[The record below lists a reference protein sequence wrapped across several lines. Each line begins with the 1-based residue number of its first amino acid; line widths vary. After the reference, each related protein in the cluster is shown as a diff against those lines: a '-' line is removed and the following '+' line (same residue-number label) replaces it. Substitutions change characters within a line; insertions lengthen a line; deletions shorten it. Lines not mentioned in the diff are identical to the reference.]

1 MNHEVLPFVSVI
13 LPTYQREAILCE
25 TIQQLLVQDYAHYEL
40 IVVDQTP
47 THEAKTEEF
56 LGRNSHCFQYY
67 KRDKPSLPAA
77 RNFGVDVAK
86 GEIIL
91 FVDDDIRLGKNWIK
105 RHVKNYVD
113 PKIGGVAGR
122 VIEQGGL
129 IADGSNIG
137 RVTRWGR
144 VIGNHSSAIRTYVE
158 WASGCN
164 SSFRRELIIK
174 AGKFDETFEG
184 NAIFE
189 DIDFSFRFR
198 HLGYRILFDPDAVVW
213 HLRAIQ
219 GGCQTRMENRVN
231 SYYWFLR
238 NKTAFFMK
246 NFPFPYV
253 PLLLT
258 MNISRAIKVGLL
270 ETWRPSNF
278 LYLLKASLDGYKSFR
293 KGRRNSRH

>member
-1 MNHEVLPFVSVI
+1 LNYEDLPFVSVI
-13 LPTYQREAILCE
+13 LPTYRREAILCE
-25 TIQQLLVQDYAHYEL
+25 TIQQLLVQDYPSYEL

-47 THEAKTEEF
+47 AHEAKTEQF
-56 LGRNSHCFQYY
+56 LEENINRFHYFKRN
-67 KRDKPSLPAA
+67 KPSLPAA

-91 FVDDDIRLGKNWIK
+91 FIDDDVRLAKDWIRKHLE
-105 RHVKNYVD
+105 NYAD
-113 PKIGGVAGR
+113 PKVGGVSGR
-122 VIEQGGL
+122 VIEEGRS
-129 IADGSNIG
+129 IVETFNVG

-144 VIGNHSSAIRTYVE
+144 VIGNHSSTIHTFVD
-158 WASGCN
+158 WAPGGN
-164 SSFRRELIIK
+164 SSFRKELIIK
-174 AGKFDETFEG
+174 ADKFDESFEG

-189 DIDFSFRFR
+189 DIDFSFRLR
-198 HLGYRILFDPDAVVW
+198 HLGYRILFDPDAVIW

-219 GGCQTRMENRVN
+219 GGCQTRMEDRVN

-238 NKTAFFMK
+238 NKTTFFMK

-253 PLLLT
+253 PLLLA
-258 MNISRAIKVGLL
+258 MNTSRAIKVGLL

-293 KGRRNSRH
+293 QGKRNSRH